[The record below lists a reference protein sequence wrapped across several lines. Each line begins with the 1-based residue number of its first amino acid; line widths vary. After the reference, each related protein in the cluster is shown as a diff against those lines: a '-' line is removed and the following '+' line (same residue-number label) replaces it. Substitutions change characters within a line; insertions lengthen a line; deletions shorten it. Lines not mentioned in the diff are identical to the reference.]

1 MDKQLTPNEGAPQE
15 NQRKK
20 RKKRKKRRL
29 FGMRPIPF
37 VLLSTVLIA
46 ITTVAICG
54 MAFALYVNKYINPTI
69 DINLDDFRLNFTSFV
84 TYIDSEGNEQVL
96 EELHGSENRIWA
108 DMDEISPQ
116 LQQAFVAIE
125 DNRFYEHGGVD
136 WKRSVGA
143 ALNYIVPF
151 RDHFGGGST
160 ITQQLIKNI
169 TGDDETSVK
178 RKITEIMRALELE
191 DKYEKD
197 DILEFYLNTIYLGQ
211 NA

>member
-20 RKKRKKRRL
+20 RKKRKKRRV

-37 VLLSTVLIA
+37 VLLSTVLVA

-136 WKRSVGA
+136 WKRSIGA
-143 ALNYIVPF
+143 ALNYVVPF
-151 RDHFGGGST
+151 RDNFGGGST

-169 TGDDETSVK
+169 TGDDETSV
-178 RKITEIMRALELE
+178 
-191 DKYEKD
+191 
-197 DILEFYLNTIYLGQ
+197 
-211 NA
+211 